1 MASAISQLLS
11 GLPATD
17 YYAPRAR
24 LSVEGKELPA
34 TQIADLL
41 QVTVTLQVDQLAGF
55 TLSINN
61 WDALDLE
68 FKYSDTSTF
77 DVGNRVHIELG
88 YADKVVSTVRG
99 VITSV
104 TPTFPEAG
112 ASTIAV
118 SGQDGLILLRDRKPT
133 GSEQKMFKDLTDS
146 QIAERIARRNQLKP
160 KVVDSGTQQP
170 LVFQRDL
177 DDAQFLLERAKRIDF
192 DCYIW
197 NDPASGEDE
206 LHFEPPSDGRSRRA
220 RVFQFEWG
228 KNLIS
233 FSPEITLSRQVSS
246 VTVRGWDP
254 RNKQAIVGH
263 ANANDL
269 PGKRGKGKSG
279 PQLADDRLRGK
290 GEVVVDA
297 PVLTQKEADEL
308 AKSLLRDRAYRFITG
323 SGKCIGLPDMRPGD
337 NIRISRIGTR
347 YDGDYYVTKVEHSYG
362 AGGYLT
368 SFDVRRVFDGGL
380 E

>member
-1 MASAISQLLS
+1 MAGLISELLS
-11 GLPATD
+11 GLPSTK
-17 YYAPRAR
+17 YYAPRCR

-41 QVTVTLQVDQLAGF
+41 SVTVTLQIDQLAGF
-55 TLSINN
+55 VLSINN
-61 WDALDLE
+61 WDALNLE
-68 FKYSDTSTF
+68 FKYSDTATF
-77 DVGNRVHIELG
+77 DLGNRVHIELG
-88 YADKVVSTVRG
+88 YADKVVSMVRG

-104 TPTFPEAG
+104 TPTFPESG

-133 GSEQKMFKDLTDS
+133 GNEEKQFKQLTDS

-170 LVFQRDL
+170 WVVQRDL
-177 DDAQFLLERAKRIDF
+177 DDAQFLLERAKRIDY
-192 DCYIW
+192 DCYVW
-197 NDPASGEDE
+197 NNPKGGEDE
-206 LHFEPPSDGRSRRA
+206 LHFEPPSDGRGRGA
-220 RVFQFEWG
+220 KVFSFEWG
-228 KNLIS
+228 KSLIS
-233 FSPEITLSRQVSS
+233 FSPEITLSRQVAS

-254 RNKQAIVGH
+254 KKKEAIVGK
-263 ANANDL
+263 ASASDL
-269 PGKRGKGKSG
+269 PGKKGKGSSG

-290 GEVVVDA
+290 SEVVVDA
-297 PVLTQKEADEL
+297 PVLTKQEADDL
-308 AKSLLRDRAYRFITG
+308 AKALLRDRAYRFITG

-347 YDGDYYVTKVEHSYG
+347 YDGDYYVTKVEHNYG